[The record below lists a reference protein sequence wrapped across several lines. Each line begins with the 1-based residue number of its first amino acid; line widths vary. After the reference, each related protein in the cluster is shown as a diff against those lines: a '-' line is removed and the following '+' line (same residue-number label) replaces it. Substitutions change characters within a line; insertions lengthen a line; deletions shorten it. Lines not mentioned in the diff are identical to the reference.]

1 MDKSTWSVARQAP
14 QTDRQTVSEK
24 PRPNAAHFCPMFT
37 GIIEAQGTL
46 VALRH
51 EGTNVHLDVRAPFTS
66 SLQIDQ
72 SVAHDGVCLTVVAI
86 EGEGYTVTAIEETL
100 AKTHLGSCEVGH
112 AFNLERCAVVGDR
125 IDGHVVQ
132 GHVDTT
138 GTLASVE
145 TRDGSWIL
153 TIEHPH
159 SMEWMTVP
167 KGSIAL
173 SGISLTVVDS
183 APGRF
188 TVAIIPYTWEHT
200 NLHRTPVGAPMNLE
214 FDVMGKYVAR
224 LLEAQLN
231 ARGVGGA

>member
-1 MDKSTWSVARQAP
+1 
-14 QTDRQTVSEK
+14 
-24 PRPNAAHFCPMFT
+24 MFT

-46 VALRH
+46 VGKRE
-51 EGTNVHLDVRAPFTS
+51 EGTNVHLDVKAPFTAE
-66 SLQIDQ
+66 LNVDQ

-86 EGEGYTVTAIEETL
+86 EGDVYTVTAIEETL
-100 AKTHLGSCEVGH
+100 AKTHLGGCDVGH
-112 AFNLERCAVVGDR
+112 VFNLERCAVVGDR

-224 LLEAQLN
+224 LLDAQLN

>member
-1 MDKSTWSVARQAP
+1 
-14 QTDRQTVSEK
+14 
-24 PRPNAAHFCPMFT
+24 MFT

-46 VALRH
+46 VGRRE
-51 EGTNVHLDVRAPFTS
+51 EGTNVHLDVKAPFTEA
-66 SLQIDQ
+66 LQVDQ

-86 EGEGYTVTAIEETL
+86 EGDVYTVTAIEETL
-100 AKTHLGSCEVGH
+100 AKTHLGSCDVGH
-112 AFNLERCAVVGDR
+112 LFNLERCAVVGDR

-145 TRDGSWIL
+145 PREGSWVL
-153 TIEHPH
+153 TVEHAAGP
-159 SMEWMTVP
+159 EWITVP

-173 SGISLTVVDS
+173 AGISLTVVDS
-183 APGRF
+183 GPGHF
-188 TVAIIPYTWEHT
+188 SVAIIPYTWEHT
-200 NLHRTPVGAPMNLE
+200 NLHRTEVGAPMNLE

-224 LLEAQLN
+224 LLDAQLS

>member
-1 MDKSTWSVARQAP
+1 
-14 QTDRQTVSEK
+14 
-24 PRPNAAHFCPMFT
+24 MFT
-37 GIIEAQGTL
+37 GITEAQGTL

-86 EGEGYTVTAIEETL
+86 EGDVYTVTAIEETL

-132 GHVDTT
+132 GRVDTT
-138 GTLASVE
+138 GTLVSVE

-224 LLEAQLN
+224 LLDAQLN
-231 ARGVGGA
+231 ARSAGGA

>member
-1 MDKSTWSVARQAP
+1 
-14 QTDRQTVSEK
+14 
-24 PRPNAAHFCPMFT
+24 MFT

-86 EGEGYTVTAIEETL
+86 EGDVYTVTAIEETL

-125 IDGHVVQ
+125 IDGHLVQ

-145 TRDGSWIL
+145 TREGSWIL

-200 NLHRTPVGAPMNLE
+200 NLHRTPMGARMNLE

-224 LLEAQLN
+224 LLDAQLN
-231 ARGVGGA
+231 ARSAGGA

>member
-1 MDKSTWSVARQAP
+1 
-14 QTDRQTVSEK
+14 
-24 PRPNAAHFCPMFT
+24 MFT

-86 EGEGYTVTAIEETL
+86 EGDVYTVTAIEETL

-112 AFNLERCAVVGDR
+112 VFNLERCAVVGDR

-145 TRDGSWIL
+145 TREGSWIL

-200 NLHRTPVGAPMNLE
+200 NLHRTPMGARMNLE

-224 LLEAQLN
+224 LLDAQLN
-231 ARGVGGA
+231 ARSAGGA